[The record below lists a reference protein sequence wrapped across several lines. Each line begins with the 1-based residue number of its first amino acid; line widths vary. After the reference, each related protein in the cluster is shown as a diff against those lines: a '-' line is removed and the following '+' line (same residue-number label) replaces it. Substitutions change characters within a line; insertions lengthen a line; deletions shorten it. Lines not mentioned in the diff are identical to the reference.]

1 MNLDELP
8 RNWAWARIIDVLL
21 AFESGGRP
29 KGGVRDIK
37 NGVPSIGG
45 EHILYNGKFDFSKVR
60 YIPFDYYENLN
71 RGKIEKNDILVVK
84 DGATTGKTGFISETY
99 IFEKSAVNEHV
110 FILRVMNELMSPKYL
125 FFWMQSN
132 FGQKYVKLNFKGT
145 AQGGINTSFA
155 SNSFV
160 PIAPLPEQ
168 HRIVARI
175 EELFSRLD
183 AGVEALQR
191 EKALLRRYR
200 QAVLKAAVE
209 GKLTEEWRKKHPDV
223 EPADH
228 LLAQIECNRFNK
240 KSKIND
246 ALNHDLYDLNDLPE
260 TWTWTRI
267 GDVSVLIQYGT
278 SEKAGD
284 DPTGIPVIRMGN
296 IQEGRLTFENLKY
309 MPKHHPEIDKFI
321 LSKGDVLFNRTNSAE
336 LVGKSAVYENHH
348 PRSIFAS
355 YLIRIR
361 INKKFYNSEFLS
373 HFINSIF
380 GRRYIT
386 SVVSQQVGQANVN
399 GTKLASMPIPLAPIE
414 EQAEIIEYIK
424 HYNFVS
430 MESEVNINKIQ
441 NDIGNLRQSI
451 LKTAFEGNLVPQDP
465 NDEPASMLLER
476 IKAERDTARKGKRS
490 NPITHQMRLT
500 Q

>member
-1 MNLDELP
+1 MSESVLNLDELP

-191 EKALLRRYR
+191 EKALLHRYR
-200 QAVLKAAVE
+200 QSVLQAAVE
-209 GKLTEEWRKKHPDV
+209 GKLSEEWRKMHPNEGASV
-223 EPADH
+223 PHIVSSSLNEEESAIPNNWIWTSFSSLLIEPLRNGHSAKESANGRGIRT
-228 LLAQIECNRFNK
+228 LKLTAVTERQFSEKN
-240 KSKIND
+240 SKITVADPKRVKNLWLKKND
-246 ALNHDLYDLNDLPE
+246 ILIERANTIDYVGLSAIYLGADDYAIFPDLLI
-260 TWTWTRI
+260 RAR
-267 GDVSVLIQYGT
+267 VSPSYISPTFADIVLRTPHSRDYFMKNAQ
-278 SEKAGD
+278 
-284 DPTGIPVIRMGN
+284 GISGN
-296 IQEGRLTFENLKY
+296 
-309 MPKHHPEIDKFI
+309 MPKID
-321 LSKGDVLFNRTNSAE
+321 
-336 LVGKSAVYENHH
+336 
-348 PRSIFAS
+348 
-355 YLIRIR
+355 
-361 INKKFYNSEFLS
+361 
-373 HFINSIF
+373 
-380 GRRYIT
+380 
-386 SVVSQQVGQANVN
+386 Q
-399 GTKLASMPIPLAPIE
+399 GTIEQLQIPLPPLN
-414 EQAEIIEYIK
+414 EQYYIIDEFERRMSISD
-424 HYNFVS
+424 NL
-430 MESEVNINKIQ
+430 EAAID
-441 NDIGNLRQSI
+441 NDISRTKRLRQSV
-451 LKTAFEGNLVPQDP
+451 LKTAFEGKLVPQDP
-465 NDEPASMLLER
+465 NDEPASLLLER
-476 IKAERDTARKGKRS
+476 IRTERIKQTPTRGRKS
-490 NPITHQMRLT
+490 NNNGRQMRLF

>member
-1 MNLDELP
+1 MMESGKSDELP
-8 RNWAWARIIDVLL
+8 QGWTWAELNDFADIVLGQSPPSSTYNEERMGLPFYQGKLEFGSIYPTPRKWCSVPKKIAEKGDVLISVRAPVGPTNICPEKSCIGRGL
-21 AFESGGRP
+21 AAIRG
-29 KGGVRDIK
+29 KGGIE
-37 NGVPSIGG
+37 PFF
-45 EHILYNGKFDFSKVR
+45 ILYLIRS
-60 YIPFDYYENLN
+60 
-71 RGKIEKNDILVVK
+71 IEKTLS
-84 DGATTGKTGFISETY
+84 KTGTGTTFDAINGDQL
-99 IFEKSAVNEHV
+99 KQ
-110 FILRVMNELMSPKYL
+110 LELPL
-125 FFWMQSN
+125 P
-132 FGQKYVKLNFKGT
+132 
-145 AQGGINTSFA
+145 
-155 SNSFV
+155 
-160 PIAPLPEQ
+160 PIPEQ

-175 EELFSRLD
+175 EDLFSRLD

-191 EKALLRRYR
+191 TKAQLRRYR
-200 QAVLKAAVE
+200 RVVLKAAVE

-348 PRSIFAS
+348 PRSILH
-355 YLIRIR
+355 LI
-361 INKKFYNSEFLS
+361 S
-373 HFINSIF
+373 
-380 GRRYIT
+380 
-386 SVVSQQVGQANVN
+386 
-399 GTKLASMPIPLAPIE
+399 
-414 EQAEIIEYIK
+414 
-424 HYNFVS
+424 
-430 MESEVNINKIQ
+430 
-441 NDIGNLRQSI
+441 
-451 LKTAFEGNLVPQDP
+451 
-465 NDEPASMLLER
+465 
-476 IKAERDTARKGKRS
+476 
-490 NPITHQMRLT
+490 
-500 Q
+500 